1 MTGPAAVVDLDGT
14 LVDSSYHHVLAWA
27 RAFRFCGVRVALR
40 TLHEHMGMGGDRLV
54 AAVAGEDVEVERGD
68 AIRQRWSSSYDA
80 LLQEVAPIPG
90 ATELLSALAGRGW
103 EVVIAT
109 SGKPSHTR
117 RTLGLLGLTIDDYAT
132 TTSEDVDVTK
142 PAADLVQVALG
153 KVGADQGFALGD
165 TIWDVKAARAAGIP
179 AVAVESGG
187 IGAHTLRD
195 AKASAVYRSAQ
206 EVLDNLDEVLDLVQV
221 ARP

>member
-1 MTGPAAVVDLDGT
+1 MTGPAAIVDLDGT

-27 RAFRFCGVRVALR
+27 RAFRFCGVRVGLR

-54 AAVAGEDVEVERGD
+54 AAVAGDEVEAERGD
-68 AIRQRWSSSYDA
+68 VIRQRWSSSYDA

-90 ATELLSALAGRGW
+90 ATELLSALTSQGW
-103 EVVIAT
+103 NVVIAT

-132 TTSEDVDVTK
+132 TTSEDVELTK
-142 PAADLVQVALG
+142 PSAELVRVALD
-153 KVGADQGFALGD
+153 KVGASEGFALGD

-179 AVAVESGG
+179 AVSVESGG
-187 IGAHTLRD
+187 IGANILRD
-195 AKASAVYRSAQ
+195 AQASAVYRSVQ

-221 ARP
+221 GRP